1 MIRLVPDWLL
11 YIVVITVLV
20 FVLFRV
26 DQRQDAPEALPDSPQ
41 TGSFLPPPSQ
51 YDPAVL
57 AEVGPI
63 ASGLGSAFAISTDGW
78 WLTARHVV
86 DGCDAVGLV
95 VSRGAAVR
103 VQEVKRAEFADIAL
117 LKTDSSFVPHTED
130 AEAPARRVLSLDTS
144 ERRFQIGQRA
154 FHVGFPQGRPGEAYS
169 RLIGRETLIARGRYD
184 LEEPVLAWAELGRT
198 IGLRGSLA
206 GISGGPALAANGQV
220 IGITVAESARRG
232 RIYTAAPSSILRL
245 LRVEQVEATGTPSE
259 RLTPNNYGQASDD
272 MRRDLAVAQVVCVA
286 GEQAPA
292 S

>member
-11 YIVVITVLV
+11 YIVVITVVV

-26 DQRQDAPEALPDSPQ
+26 DQRHDAPEALPGVPQ

-57 AEVGPI
+57 VEVGPI
-63 ASGLGSAFAISTDGW
+63 SSGMGSAFAISPDGW

-86 DGCDAVGLV
+86 DGCEAVGLV
-95 VSRGAAVR
+95 VSRGQAVR
-103 VQEVKRAEFADIAL
+103 VDEVKRAEFADIAL
-117 LKTDSSFVPHTED
+117 LKTES
-130 AEAPARRVLSLDTS
+130 APVAMSLDTS

-154 FHVGFPQGRPGEAYS
+154 FHVGFPQGQPGEAYS

-184 LEEPVLAWAELGRT
+184 LEEPVLVWAELGRT
-198 IGLRGSLA
+198 SGLRGSLA

-245 LRVEQVEATGTPSE
+245 LRVEQIAAAGAPGE
-259 RLTPNNYGQASDD
+259 RLTPDNYGQVSDD
-272 MRRDLAVAQVVCVA
+272 MRRNLAVAQVVCVA
-286 GEQAPA
+286 GHATPGT
-292 S
+292 